1 MATVYVWFVMIM
13 MALCTIV
20 IAYLSLIVTTNEWND
35 VMDAEWEEEHRG
47 K

>member
-1 MATVYVWFVMIM
+1 MISAYIWFCVIM
-13 MALCTIV
+13 LALCTIV
-20 IAYLSLIVTTNEWND
+20 IAYLSLIVTTNEWHD